1 MLKIA
6 FYKSRK
12 RIGAKAYCV
21 DTRSILA
28 GGSQKYFDTKQEAQ
42 RYIDRVSKE
51 LVINDTD
58 AWSWNFEKLRN
69 AYLIH
74 LQKELRDGERSK
86 SYVQEKERH
95 TNQFISCAING
106 GLLADMLVSD
116 LTKGQIEL
124 QLMDQLKKNR
134 SKKTVINLMGSI
146 MTMMSFAT
154 KYGCRETNPC
164 IQVQIKGD
172 AAKSKRKTKARRI
185 QPDIINS
192 IIAKMTP
199 EWQLMARFACQTGLR
214 QGEQRAL
221 TWEDILFD
229 ENKVRV
235 NKAYKH
241 RAGIGETKTEAGD
254 RLVPLTREIKTALQE
269 HFIACGRPNDPTA
282 LVFGTSAGIT
292 LKVVFYESRKKIRS
306 PYCVDTRYLLAGGS
320 QTFFATKREAQRFI
334 ECALTQ
340 SMDRR
345 IVGEIAR
352 NGYTAGSV
360 RMPARFLSAI
370 HKACDDA
377 GVDKIRW
384 HDLRHY
390 YASVMLK
397 VYSKEIW
404 RVSNYLGHEQVATT
418 TNIYGHWIEDETD
431 NAKEVDA
438 ISSAFG

>member
-1 MLKIA
+1 MLKVA

-12 RIGAKAYCV
+12 RFGKAPYAV
-21 DTRSILA
+21 DTRYVLN
-28 GGSQKYFDTKQEAQ
+28 GGGQKFFATKQEAQ

-58 AWSWNFEKLRN
+58 AWSWTFEKLRN

-106 GLLADMLVSD
+106 GKLADMLVSD

-164 IQVQIKGD
+164 IQVEIKGD

-185 QPDIINS
+185 QPEIINR
-192 IIAKMTP
+192 IIAEMTP
-199 EWQLMARFACQTGLR
+199 EWQLIAKFACQTGLR

-221 TWEDILFD
+221 TWGDILFD
-229 ENKVRV
+229 ENKVQV

-241 RAGIGETKTEAGD
+241 RAPVGETKTEAGD
-254 RLVPLTREIKTALQE
+254 RLVPLTHEMKSLLQE
-269 HFIACGRPNDPTA
+269 HFMACGRPNDPTT
-282 LVFGTSAGIT
+282 LVFGTSAGT
-292 LKVVFYESRKKIRS
+292 RS
-306 PYCVDTRYLLAGGS
+306 ASG
-320 QTFFATKREAQRFI
+320 
-334 ECALTQ
+334 
-340 SMDRR
+340 R
-345 IVGEIAR
+345 IVGAIACSR
-352 NGYTAGSV
+352 YTPGSV

-377 GVDKIRW
+377 GVDRIRW

-431 NAKEVDA
+431 NDKEVDKV
-438 ISSAFG
+438 SSAFG

>member
-58 AWSWNFEKLRN
+58 AWSWNFEKLSS
-69 AYLIH
+69 AYLTH
-74 LQKELRDGERSK
+74 LQKELRDGERSV
-86 SYVQEKERH
+86 SYVKEKKRH
-95 TNQFISCAING
+95 TKQFISCEING
-106 GLLADMLVSD
+106 GKLADMLVSD

-185 QPDIINS
+185 QPDVINR
-192 IIAKMTP
+192 IIAEMTP
-199 EWQLMARFACQTGLR
+199 EWQLIARFACQTGLR

-221 TWEDILFD
+221 TWSDILFD
-229 ENKVRV
+229 ENKVQV
-235 NKAYKH
+235 NKAVKH
-241 RAGIGETKTEAGD
+241 KSTDIDETKTEAGD
-254 RLVPLTREIKTALQE
+254 RLVPLTRELKSLLQE
-269 HFIACGRPNDPTA
+269 HFLACGRPNDPTS
-282 LVFGTSAGIT
+282 LVFGTSKRTRI
-292 LKVVFYESRKKIRS
+292 
-306 PYCVDTRYLLAGGS
+306 VDT
-320 QTFFATKREAQRFI
+320 F
-334 ECALTQ
+334 
-340 SMDRR
+340 
-345 IVGEIAR
+345 
-352 NGYTAGSV
+352 NGIIKYEPLGTL
-360 RMPARFLSAI
+360 RMPARFLHAL
-370 HKACDDA
+370 HKACDSA
-377 GVDKIRW
+377 GVDRIRW

-397 VYSKEIW
+397 VYAKEIW
-404 RVSNYLGHEQVATT
+404 RVSNYLGHEQVSTT
-418 TNIYGHWIEDETD
+418 TDIYGHWIEDDAD
-431 NAKEVDA
+431 NNKAVDA

>member
-42 RYIDRVSKE
+42 RFIDRVSKE

-95 TNQFISCAING
+95 TNQFIACAING
-106 GLLADMLVSD
+106 GKLADMLVSD

-185 QPDIINS
+185 QPDIINR
-192 IIAKMTP
+192 IIAEMTP
-199 EWQLMARFACQTGLR
+199 EWQLTAKFACQTGLR

-221 TWEDILFD
+221 TWGDILFD

-235 NKAYKH
+235 NKAVKH
-241 RAGIGETKTEAGD
+241 RADVGETKTEAGD

-282 LVFGTSAGIT
+282 LVFSHKQNVPREHAFRNQHAKFTKENFAFSKKPGQPHT
-292 LKVVFYESRKKIRS
+292 LRS
-306 PYCVDTRYLLAGGS
+306 GS
-320 QTFFATKREAQRFI
+320 K
-334 ECALTQ
+334 LTH
-340 SMDRR
+340 
-345 IVGEIAR
+345 AH
-352 NGYTAGSV
+352 
-360 RMPARFLSAI
+360 FLKAV
-370 HKACDDA
+370 HQACDAA
-377 GVDKIRW
+377 GVDWIRW

-418 TNIYGHWIEDETD
+418 TNIYGHWIEDQTD